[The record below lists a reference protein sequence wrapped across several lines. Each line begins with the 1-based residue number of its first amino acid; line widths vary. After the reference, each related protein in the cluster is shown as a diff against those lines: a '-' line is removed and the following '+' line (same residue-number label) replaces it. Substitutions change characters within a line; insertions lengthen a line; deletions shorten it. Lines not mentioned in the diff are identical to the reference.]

1 MRAHRDRFESGYTLL
16 ELMTA
21 VAILGVLLGIAVPGF
36 QEYTRNSA
44 ATAAQNDLVTSITLA
59 RSEALLRSRGV
70 AVCASTDSLT
80 CSGSTDWS
88 TGWIVFTDGGV
99 AGVVDA
105 ADRLLRVGST
115 AVNNV
120 VLVSDARNA
129 AVPAAFIRFAPTGL
143 QTPVTRRSF
152 DIYGINCT
160 GPNRIQ
166 FDITPTGLGS
176 VSKIACP

>member
-1 MRAHRDRFESGYTLL
+1 MQARRNSYESGYTLL

-21 VAILGVLLGIAVPGF
+21 LAILGVLLGIAVPSF
-36 QEYTRNSA
+36 QAYTRNSA
-44 ATAAQNDLVTSITLA
+44 ATAAQNDLVTSLHFA
-59 RSEALLRSRGV
+59 RSEALLRSRAV
-70 AVCASTDSLT
+70 SVCASTDSLA
-80 CSGSTDWS
+80 CSNSTDWS

-105 ADRLLRVGST
+105 ADRVLRVGST
-115 AVNNV
+115 NVANV
-120 VLVSDARNA
+120 VLLSDARNA
-129 AVPAAFIRFAPTGL
+129 AVPASFIRYAATGL
-143 QTPVTRRSF
+143 QSPVARRSF
-152 DIYGINCT
+152 DIYGVDCT